1 MSWYKTLSECA
12 VKGATSAAGAFVGKT
27 AGAAAIGLYKNV
39 RGHIDDKRNCKNEET
54 TSTTRVRRRRR

>member
-1 MSWYKTLSECA
+1 MSWYKELSEYA

-27 AGAAAIGLYKNV
+27 AGAAAVGLYKNV
-39 RGHIDDKRNCKNEET
+39 RGYCEDRKRNKETT

>member
-27 AGAAAIGLYKNV
+27 AGAAGVGLYKNI
-39 RGHIDDKRNCKNEET
+39 RGYCEDRKSNNEKT
-54 TSTTRVRRRRR
+54 ATRHRRR